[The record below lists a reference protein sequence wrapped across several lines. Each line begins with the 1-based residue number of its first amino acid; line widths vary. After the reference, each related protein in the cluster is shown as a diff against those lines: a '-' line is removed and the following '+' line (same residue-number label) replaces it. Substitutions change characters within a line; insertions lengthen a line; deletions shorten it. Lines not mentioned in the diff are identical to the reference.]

1 MKRLYSMF
9 AAMSAALLMWS
20 CGPAEISYT
29 EEWTYQGLYTVNK
42 ATVQPEFGDTMIFVR
57 NMDEFELETG
67 DRAFMVLHYYYDA
80 YSGKAPVWN
89 ITQVIKKVSVRP
101 LSVPVDVDTA
111 AYMTPV
117 TGLQAMNFYDDF
129 EAKTWIWKGKQNIN
143 VKYRGVEDDA
153 SFVMTVR
160 GVKDGYVEFDLFVN
174 AKESDKEVAT
184 LLTFDI
190 TNVADFLSDE
200 EKASLPED
208 IDNINAKIYL
218 KRMNNGRLEDWAV
231 PGNDI
236 KDY

>member
-1 MKRLYSMF
+1 MKKLYSMF

>member
-89 ITQVIKKVSVRP
+89 ITQVIKKVPVRP

-174 AKESDKEVAT
+174 ARESDKEVAT